1 MYSQFSP
8 YLATGVIDK
17 YGNEIWNTQSIYMNH
32 VNDYGKLYGLNGP
45 GISFNFDEEINEYV
59 LYPLYNQTVTVN
71 QDYISIPIVSLIQS
85 YLFGDLNIFD
95 NDFQI
100 RLSSPSDKFNFSRIS
115 INDIESRVEVF
126 YSE

>member
-1 MYSQFSP
+1 MP
-8 YLATGVIDK
+8 KINK
-17 YGNEIWNTQSIYMNH
+17 YMH
-32 VNDYGKLYGLNGP
+32 DDY
-45 GISFNFDEEINEYV
+45 
-59 LYPLYNQTVTVN
+59 Q
-71 QDYISIPIVSLIQS
+71 
-85 YLFGDLNIFD
+85 NIFD